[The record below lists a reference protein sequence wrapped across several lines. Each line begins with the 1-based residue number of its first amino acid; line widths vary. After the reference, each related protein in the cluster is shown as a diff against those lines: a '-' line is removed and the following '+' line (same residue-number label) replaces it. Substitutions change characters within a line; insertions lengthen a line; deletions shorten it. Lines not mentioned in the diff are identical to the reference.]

1 MDKENVDNNSPDI
14 VPSSQ
19 GSHLELV
26 QSSQGSPL
34 VSCTQ
39 HLDLRLEDATEET
52 TLDSQYTQENLAENV
67 TEDMPELGNSPSESD
82 SQTER
87 RAEKRAAETEL
98 TELDGPKKQI
108 KIEENEEVIMT
119 IDNSDVEILE
129 TETRPKK
136 SIEVV
141 TINDSLNQSPINIS
155 SNTFEE
161 QKNDEQPEEDNDDD
175 NENKSATKDLDFN
188 KSKSINISKS
198 RDDTF
203 EDEKETHISTIDV
216 ETPKTSND
224 TLEFSQPKSAN
235 ASMSSLKLS
244 QSQNSSVS

>member
-82 SQTER
+82 SQAER

-108 KIEENEEVIMT
+108 KIEENEEVMLT

-129 TETRPKK
+129 TEINRPKK
-136 SIEVV
+136 SIEIV

-161 QKNDEQPEEDNDDD
+161 QKNDEQPEEDDD

-224 TLEFSQPKSAN
+224 TLEFEQPKSAN

>member
-1 MDKENVDNNSPDI
+1 MKS
-14 VPSSQ
+14 
-19 GSHLELV
+19 
-26 QSSQGSPL
+26 
-34 VSCTQ
+34 
-39 HLDLRLEDATEET
+39 
-52 TLDSQYTQENLAENV
+52 Y
-67 TEDMPELGNSPSESD
+67 
-82 SQTER
+82 
-87 RAEKRAAETEL
+87 
-98 TELDGPKKQI
+98 KQI
-108 KIEENEEVIMT
+108 KIEENEEVMLT

-161 QKNDEQPEEDNDDD
+161 QKNDEQPEEDDD

-203 EDEKETHISTIDV
+203 EDDKEFHISTIDV

-224 TLEFSQPKSAN
+224 TLEFEQPKSAN

>member
-1 MDKENVDNNSPDI
+1 MDKENIDNNSPDL

-26 QSSQGSPL
+26 RSSQGSPL

-39 HLDLRLEDATEET
+39 HLDLRLEDATEDT
-52 TLDSQYTQENLAENV
+52 TLDSQYTPENLTENV
-67 TEDMPELGNSPSESD
+67 TEDLQRPELGNSPSESV
-82 SQTER
+82 SLVER

-98 TELDGPKKQI
+98 TGLDGPKKQI
-108 KIEENEEVIMT
+108 KIEEDEEVILT

-129 TETRPKK
+129 TESRPKK
-136 SIEVV
+136 SIEIV
-141 TINDSLNQSPINIS
+141 TINDSLNESQNNIS

-161 QKNDEQPEEDNDDD
+161 KNEQPEDND
-175 NENKSATKDLDFN
+175 NENKSEIKDLDFN
-188 KSKSINISKS
+188 KSNISKS

-203 EDEKETHISTIDV
+203 EDENESHIISTIV

-224 TLEFSQPKSAN
+224 TLEFEQPKSAD